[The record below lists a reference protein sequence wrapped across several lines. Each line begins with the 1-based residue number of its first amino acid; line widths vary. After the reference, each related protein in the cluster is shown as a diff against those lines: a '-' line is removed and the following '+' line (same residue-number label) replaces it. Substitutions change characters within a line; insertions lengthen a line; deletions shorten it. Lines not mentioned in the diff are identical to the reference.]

1 MNGSGSRVYWV
12 KNLKFVENVD
22 WRKSMIKCE
31 VVFDGDV
38 IKIGVYIVDFC
49 SYSEAYH
56 ISIEDEFI
64 KWCETQEQAIKYC
77 MEN

>member
-1 MNGSGSRVYWV
+1 
-12 KNLKFVENVD
+12 
-22 WRKSMIKCE
+22 MIKCE

-49 SYSEAYH
+49 SHSEAYH

-77 MEN
+77 MGN

>member
-12 KNLKFVENVD
+12 KNLRSVGNVD

-31 VVFDGDV
+31 VVFDGGEFDPDDVRDV
-38 IKIGVYIVDFC
+38 IYGLNDDFMDDDVLE
-49 SYSEAYH
+49 SA
-56 ISIEDEFI
+56 IE
-64 KWCETQEQAIKYC
+64 YC